1 MFSDCKST
9 KNQRSDHVN
18 LHRGLE
24 KKAFSR
30 ADLYATN
37 TFSKGGFNPVALI
50 SKGERVSRVEFRNLL
65 AIHSHGLERCRMKRR
80 ISSYCCFGPFHVSS
94 NHVIQRTEGSDFS
107 HRFDQFLKR
116 GFPLNSMRANFSA
129 KSYVGVKVRKFM
141 QERKQEKWWRKV
153 FIDRNNGAFESEI
166 TPF

>member
-1 MFSDCKST
+1 MTEIGAFCALNDVVTAHMKRPKAT
-9 KNQRSDHVN
+9 LGADAA
-18 LHRGLE
+18 LHSAAL
-24 KKAFSR
+24 KAMGMDGQQV
-30 ADLYATN
+30 AELNPGD
-37 TFSKGGFNPVALI
+37 TFTFRN
-50 SKGERVSRVEFRNLL
+50 ERYRVETTLRKR
-65 AIHSHGLERCRMKRR
+65 IRCVQ